1 MENIKGW
8 KIERKNQ
15 LNQKK
20 TELNDL
26 INEIAL
32 LKNSN
37 TSDEINT
44 LLNEI
49 AILKIKLSKLYKYEI
64 TLNEMEKH
72 YNPLSWA
79 RLRTMSN
86 RIIQDTDIN
95 KNIIYNKEIGKMFIL
110 KRVNDFKNNKEVISI
125 NDDVYEYEDNK
136 FYQLDQNIPDE
147 LFIKKT
153 RNHLSSYYI
162 NNTKKMHYPKSS
174 HVKDH
179 AYEEKLKRDKEIQR
193 AEKEFASEYAM
204 MVRMC
209 TPTYLDKD

>member
-8 KIERKNQ
+8 KTERKNQ

-79 RLRTMSN
+79 RLRAMSN

-125 NDDVYEYEDNK
+125 NNDVYKYEDNK

-147 LFIKKT
+147 LFIKET

-174 HVKDH
+174 PVKDH
-179 AYEEKLKRDKEIQR
+179 AYEEELKRDKEIQR

>member
-72 YNPLSWA
+72 YNPLS
-79 RLRTMSN
+79 
-86 RIIQDTDIN
+86 
-95 KNIIYNKEIGKMFIL
+95 
-110 KRVNDFKNNKEVISI
+110 
-125 NDDVYEYEDNK
+125 
-136 FYQLDQNIPDE
+136 
-147 LFIKKT
+147 
-153 RNHLSSYYI
+153 
-162 NNTKKMHYPKSS
+162 
-174 HVKDH
+174 
-179 AYEEKLKRDKEIQR
+179 
-193 AEKEFASEYAM
+193 
-204 MVRMC
+204 
-209 TPTYLDKD
+209 

>member
-1 MENIKGW
+1 MENIKEW

-15 LNQKK
+15 LIQKK

-26 INEIAL
+26 INEITL

-72 YNPLSWA
+72 YKPLSWA
-79 RLRTMSN
+79 RLRAMSN
-86 RIIQDTDIN
+86 RIIQDNDIN
-95 KNIIYNKEIGKMFIL
+95 KNIIYNKETGKMFIL

-125 NDDVYEYEDNK
+125 NNDVFKYEDNI
-136 FYQLDQNIPDE
+136 FYQLDHNIPDK
-147 LFIKKT
+147 LFIKET
-153 RNHLSSYYI
+153 RNHLSSYYV

-174 HVKDH
+174 PAKDH
-179 AYEEKLKRDKEIQR
+179 AYEEKLKGEKEIQR
-193 AEKEFASEYAM
+193 AEKEFASEHAM

>member
-1 MENIKGW
+1 MIKV
-8 KIERKNQ
+8 KKKRKNQ

-26 INEIAL
+26 INEITL
-32 LKNSN
+32 LKNNN
-37 TSDEINT
+37 TSDEINA

-64 TLNEMEKH
+64 ALNEMKK
-72 YNPLSWA
+72 YYKPLSWA
-79 RLRTMSN
+79 RLRAMSN

-110 KRVNDFKNNKEVISI
+110 KRVNDFKNNKEIISI
-125 NDDVYEYEDNK
+125 NNDVFEYEDNK

-147 LFIKKT
+147 IFIKET

-162 NNTKKMHYPKSS
+162 NNRKKMHYPNSS
-174 HVKDH
+174 PAKDH
-179 AYEEKLKRDKEIQR
+179 AYEEELKREREMER
-193 AEKEFASEYAM
+193 AEKEFASDYAM